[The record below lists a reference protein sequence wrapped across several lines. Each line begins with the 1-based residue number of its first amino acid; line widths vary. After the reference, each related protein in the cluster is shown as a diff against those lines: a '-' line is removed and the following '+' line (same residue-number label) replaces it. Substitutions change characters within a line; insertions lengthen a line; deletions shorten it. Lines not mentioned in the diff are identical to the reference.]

1 MIIRIAIKS
10 ISRLGRVRV
19 TSGVKVMKLEK
30 GVKVA
35 GIAKVRQGDSA
46 GEEEEP
52 ELPEEK

>member
-1 MIIRIAIKS
+1 MIIHIAIKS
-10 ISRLGRVRV
+10 ISRLGRI
-19 TSGVKVMKLEK
+19 TSGVRVMKLEK

-35 GIAKVRQGDSA
+35 GIAKVRQGDSS

>member
-10 ISRLGRVRV
+10 ISRLGRI
-19 TSGVKVMKLEK
+19 TSGVKLIRLEK

-35 GIAKVRQGDSA
+35 GIAKVRQGDTA
-46 GEEEEP
+46 GDEEDP